1 MTIEERVRVHAAQE
15 DPEGK
20 GTVGADAMVRFPM
33 IDRNSLVGCG
43 VTAGALL
50 ELAAAA
56 SLEGLGIEA
65 MFARFRAEIE
75 AIASGK
81 YDRSEFTGEEVII
94 DIGDV

>member
-1 MTIEERVRVHAAQE
+1 MPLRS

-20 GTVGADAMVRFPM
+20 STVGADAVVRFPM
-33 IDRNSLVGCG
+33 VDRSSLVGCG

-65 MFARFRAEIE
+65 MFARFRPEIE

-81 YDRSEFTGEEVII
+81 YDRNEFTSGEVII